1 MDDRP
6 DVPLW
11 ADLAAALRRH
21 RPQLGRGTAR
31 GLFVVFEGGEGAGK
45 STQVRR
51 LADAIAA
58 LGHEVVVTFEP
69 GATAIGARLRE
80 ALLDRE
86 TANLAPISEALLY
99 AADRAQHVATVVRPA
114 LERGAVVIS
123 DRYVDSSIAYQA
135 GGRGLPESDVR
146 RLSTVATGGLR
157 ADLTVL
163 LDVPPEIGLQRL
175 TGPGDRMESETVAFH
190 QRVRRTFLSLST
202 QSRGRYL
209 VLDAQTSV
217 EKIHEVVVARTLQLL
232 LARETPQDAPRSLAE
247 SRP

>member
-1 MDDRP
+1 
-6 DVPLW
+6 
-11 ADLAAALRRH
+11 
-21 RPQLGRGTAR
+21 
-31 GLFVVFEGGEGAGK
+31 
-45 STQVRR
+45 
-51 LADAIAA
+51 
-58 LGHEVVVTFEP
+58 
-69 GATAIGARLRE
+69 
-80 ALLDRE
+80 
-86 TANLAPISEALLY
+86 
-99 AADRAQHVATVVRPA
+99 
-114 LERGAVVIS
+114 
-123 DRYVDSSIAYQA
+123 
-135 GGRGLPESDVR
+135 
-146 RLSTVATGGLR
+146 VATGGLR